1 MKFAQELANKLTSEW
16 KSQYVDY
23 NALKAVITRLEEEN
37 GQNEIKF
44 KIMKSMI
51 SSDFIEREKEKLSE
65 TFFEL
70 QEKEETKVNLF
81 FNEKVKFFY
90 FVLSLYVFIR
100 KTHERKQNF
109 TVVK

>member
-1 MKFAQELANKLTSEW
+1 MTSEW

-37 GQNEIKF
+37 GQSEIKF
-44 KIMKSMI
+44 RIMKSMI

-81 FNEKVKFFY
+81 FNEKVRF
-90 FVLSLYVFIR
+90 SLFKMCLY
-100 KTHERKQNF
+100 
-109 TVVK
+109 